1 MKIFNYLRS
10 VVLITAMVLPT
21 IFMPTMAFAQMENID
36 YQWQEKRNKEGIVIQ
51 TSEVADSNFR
61 AVRGEMTVKGSVVSL
76 VALVEDMPNCP
87 KWADLCK
94 EARVEERVSETE
106 SYAYVYNNL
115 PFPVSDRDVYTHV
128 VWTNDPSTGR
138 VTMTSK
144 AVAGGTPKSKA
155 VRIKEAVSQWH
166 FTDNQNGTTNVESF
180 AHIDPN
186 GPTPAWITNMML
198 IDSPYKS
205 MKKMREIVESGGYAD
220 AQIPFLERF

>member
-1 MKIFNYLRS
+1 MKISNYLS
-10 VVLITAMVLPT
+10 SALFVFSAMVFSALALPT
-21 IFMPTMAFAQMENID
+21 IAFAQTENIE
-36 YQWQEKRNKEGIVIQ
+36 YEWEEKRNKKGIVIQ
-51 TSEVADSNFR
+51 TSKVAGSNYR
-61 AVRGEMTVKGSVVSL
+61 AVRGEMKVKGSVASL
-76 VALVEDMPNCP
+76 VALVEDMPSCP

-128 VWTNDPSTGR
+128 VWTQDPSTGR
-138 VTMTSK
+138 VTMTSR
-144 AVAGGTPKSKA
+144 AAPGGTLASKA
-155 VRIKEAVSQWH
+155 VRIKDAVSQWH
-166 FTDNQNGTTNVESF
+166 FTANQDGTTTVESF

-205 MKKMREIVESGGYAD
+205 MTNMREIIESGGYAD
-220 AQIPFLERF
+220 VQIPFLE